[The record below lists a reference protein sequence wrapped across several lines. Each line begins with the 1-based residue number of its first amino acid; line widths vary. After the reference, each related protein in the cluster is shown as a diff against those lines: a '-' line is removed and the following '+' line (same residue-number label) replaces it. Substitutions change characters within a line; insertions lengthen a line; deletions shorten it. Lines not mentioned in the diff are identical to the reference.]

1 MTLYGETTSHI
12 QIMQD
17 SKIGQSHT
25 KVTVE
30 IAAAALETS
39 LLPQFIPSNVS
50 WVDTY
55 ASLSVTFT
63 FLA

>member
-1 MTLYGETTSHI
+1 
-12 QIMQD
+12 MQD